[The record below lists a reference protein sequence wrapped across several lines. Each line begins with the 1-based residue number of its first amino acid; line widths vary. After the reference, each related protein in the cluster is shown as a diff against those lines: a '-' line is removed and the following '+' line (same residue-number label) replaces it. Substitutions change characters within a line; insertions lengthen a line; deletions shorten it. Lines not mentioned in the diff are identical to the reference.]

1 MLLPL
6 GIFLAVAGM
15 IEVDENIAD
24 DSIVEKTTGVILY
37 VSYYLLFGWAF
48 W

>member
-15 IEVDENIAD
+15 IEGEGSIDD
-24 DSIVEKTTGVILY
+24 DSIVEIITGVILY
-37 VSYYLLFGWAF
+37 VSYYLLFG
-48 W
+48 